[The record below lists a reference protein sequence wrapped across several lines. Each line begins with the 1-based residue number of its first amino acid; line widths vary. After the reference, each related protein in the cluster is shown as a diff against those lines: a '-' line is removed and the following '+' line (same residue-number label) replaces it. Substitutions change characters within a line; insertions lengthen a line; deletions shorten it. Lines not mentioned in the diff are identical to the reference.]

1 MFSLLPSV
9 LLNTIRVHEATGSA
23 TLTNLRD
30 FSPSHKHLI
39 IEFSVKKS
47 SFSRSICEITFN
59 DKRGGFMYHTSCIF
73 SDDESVSNWCSD
85 KEKDTAYIRGPD
97 IPSVSEDYAIGY
109 IILPF
114 CYLDDREKTT
124 MGFFC
129 HDGKEIVR
137 TMGQYRSHAPIDSM
151 TIRPS
156 KGMFAVGSI
165 IRLYGVDQ
173 TMLLEEIF
181 LKSSGKLLM
190 NNFSQI
196 NGSVFLVGSVRSSAS
211 GFDYA
216 VQHKGDRLYQTIN
229 GDDKSL
235 YFYQRITGEGR
246 KWMSNAFN
254 AKKGGD
260 KKIAERLRDF
270 FKRFEILR
278 IVIRRLR
285 RLRKPSGIKPLCV
298 QDQGGEEKRV
308 AWVPNAESSDGL
320 FGVHTIIYPN
330 LLEKQY
336 YQAWLSFHGA
346 YEDEWDPVATEAGVW
361 SSREVMT
368 KLYLYPRSGPESKG
382 CDAEAGSVE
391 ALYKITPNRVVFES
405 TGETS
410 RIKIQCPSGGHNL
423 HILIHAS
430 SKVACTEDTL
440 GVWFN
445 QDYDDKNYLFQTMKA
460 KNEVHMGGQSSGF
473 GMAILPAADATD
485 GESGIVMI
493 SIHEYNAEDRS
504 KQILCSYGGKAIVG
518 LCGGVWRKHETI
530 RVLEFHLRS
539 GSSFALGS
547 KIEVWVN

>member
-9 LLNTIRVHEATGSA
+9 LLNTTRVHEATESV

-39 IEFSVKKS
+39 VEFSVKNS
-47 SFSRSICEITFN
+47 SFPHSFGEITFN
-59 DKRGGFMYHTSCIF
+59 DKRGVFTYHTSCIF
-73 SDDESVSNWCSD
+73 SDDASVSNWCSD
-85 KEKDTAYIRGPD
+85 KEKDTAYIRGPN
-97 IPSVSEDYAIGY
+97 IPSASEGYTSGY
-109 IILPF
+109 IILPY
-114 CYLDDREKTT
+114 CYQDDREKTT

-129 HDGKEIVR
+129 HEGKKIVR
-137 TMGQYRSHAPIDSM
+137 TMGQYRSHAPLYTM

-173 TMLLEEIF
+173 AMLLEKIF
-181 LKSSGKLLM
+181 LKSSGTLLIK
-190 NNFSQI
+190 NFSQT
-196 NGSVFLVGSVRSSAS
+196 NGSVFLVGSVRSSTS

-216 VQHKGDRLYQTIN
+216 VRNKGDRLYHTIN
-229 GDDKSL
+229 DDDKSL
-235 YFYQRITGEGR
+235 YFYQRLTGEGR
-246 KWMSNAFN
+246 KRISNASN
-254 AKKGGD
+254 AKKGVG
-260 KKIAERLRDF
+260 KKIIERLREF

-278 IVIRRLR
+278 IVFRRLR
-285 RLRKPSGIKPLCV
+285 RLRKTSGMKSLCV

-308 AWVPNAESSDGL
+308 AWVPNAEAVDGL

-330 LLEKQY
+330 PSEKQH

-346 YEDEWDPVATEAGVW
+346 YEGEWNPVATETGVW
-361 SSREVMT
+361 SSREAMT
-368 KLYLYPRSGPESKG
+368 KLYLYPRGGPESKG
-382 CDAEAGSVE
+382 RDAEAGSVE
-391 ALYKITPNRVVFES
+391 SLYEITPNRVVFEA
-405 TGETS
+405 TEETS
-410 RIKIQCPSGGHNL
+410 RIKIHCPSGGHNL

-430 SKVACTEDTL
+430 SKEACTEDIL

-445 QDYDDKNYLFQTMKA
+445 QDNDDRDYQFQTMKA
-460 KNEVHMGGQSSGF
+460 KNEVHMGGQCTGS
-473 GMAILPAADATD
+473 GMAILPAADTTD

-493 SIHEYNAEDRS
+493 SIPEYDAKDRS

-539 GSSFALGS
+539 GASFAPGS